1 MNFKIDFLAVKRH
14 IFSLLIATFIVC
26 FVLYW
31 MFYFLG
37 TPFTSEEKEFLKRI
51 EFEREAIKKID
62 ISIKEAGYLKK
73 KIGYETFYIPALV
86 LNVYNLSENEFENLR
101 IIAEFSINEERVC
114 RSTLILRKLKPQEN
128 KKVFL
133 KCIDFMGFGTVVQG
147 MNLSHTM
154 KEVHYELILR
164 TETAIAITPLTGI
177 LKFKILSPSDMFG
190 FYIL

>member
-26 FVLYW
+26 FVLFW

-37 TPFTSEEKEFLKRI
+37 TPFTSKEKEFLKRA
-51 EFEREAIKKID
+51 ELERKAIKKIE
-62 ISIKEAGYLKK
+62 ISVKDAGYLRK
-73 KIGYETFYIPALV
+73 KIGYETFYIPALI

-101 IIAEFSINEERVC
+101 VMAEFSINEKRVC
-114 RSTLILRKLKPQEN
+114 RSTLILKKLKPWEN

-133 KCIDFMGFGTVVQG
+133 KCIDFISFGTVIQG

-154 KEVHYELILR
+154 KEVHYELTLR
-164 TETAIAITPLTGI
+164 TETAIAVTPLSGI
-177 LKFKILSPSDMFG
+177 LKFKTLSPLNIFN
-190 FYIL
+190 F